1 MHMYRLD
8 MMPDLKVCLQA
19 DVMPL
24 HACKGCHSQR
34 HAPSSLR
41 AQDWHD
47 ALPCCC
53 RYVESFDQATMLEM
67 TQVVSAEGAALVE
80 AQTGAL
86 FGDLKALQRQM
97 QASELH
103 ISSYRMHLS
112 ACNKAILKSDLERT
126 IAVRCIQAQL

>member
-1 MHMYRLD
+1 MRENV
-8 MMPDLKVCLQA
+8 PPGTF
-19 DVMPL
+19 DVLL
-24 HACKGCHSQR
+24 HSARDRSQR

-97 QASELH
+97 QASEVL
-103 ISSYRMHLS
+103 ML
-112 ACNKAILKSDLERT
+112 ILAYTS
-126 IAVRCIQAQL
+126 VQLC